1 MMGAE
6 VLLDILVS
14 GASLRTKSD
23 EQYLS
28 MKHWM
33 SCQVP
38 RQRALHCHDQSLAI
52 ISEGLDKKKKWQ
64 TFCFRILNSQVR

>member
-23 EQYLS
+23 ELYLS
-28 MKHWM
+28 VKHWV

-38 RQRALHCHDQSLAI
+38 RQRASHCHDQSLAI
-52 ISEGLDKKKKWQ
+52 ISDKKKWQ
-64 TFCFRILNSQVR
+64 TFCFRILYSQVR